1 MPVRAAPPDDGPD
14 STPIMTG
21 IESETPARS
30 AFRRG
35 LLASG
40 IGVGGLVPSHHR
52 QVAAEMFRAVTGADA
67 AVCDGWMGRVLAG
80 EDTLEVLAGA
90 WAAAD
95 TFGWECRRLGVL
107 GADFRPLVFDGL
119 FLQLPIT
126 SVDALRCGYAAVLIR
141 EAHYGHADELLSSVA
156 VPSDP
161 FDANMACYV
170 AGLLHFRTQ
179 RWTDVL
185 RLFAVDKRWYRPEY
199 ECAATAMAATAL
211 ASLGVFEDA
220 FRRGERAAS
229 DERVPQA
236 ATVVLYTQAMCL
248 RHLGRED
255 EAAQLLRRVYSRD
268 PKFTPARE
276 AMDDPTRRLVLTDP
290 ETIEA
295 RSNPWDPASAPS
307 RLETETVRDAEKA
320 SQYLAEGQAELE
332 VMLGMAS
339 AKREIKR
346 IRSTTKV
353 NLARAK
359 VGLRVPVTS
368 RHTLLLGPPG
378 TGKTSVARAFTK
390 QLCGLKVLRKPLVVE
405 TSRAKLL
412 GRYMAD
418 AEKNTEEL
426 LEGALGGAVFFDE
439 MHTLHERGYSSG
451 DPYGNAIINTLLVY
465 MENHRD
471 ELVVFGAGYAKATQR
486 MLEVNQG
493 LRRRFSTVIEFHSY
507 TPPELIELTKLMVGE
522 DEDVTTDEAVE
533 VLRPDF
539 ERFYAEESITAE
551 GDLVRGIDVLGNAG
565 FVRNV
570 VEKARDHRNDRLD
583 TAELDDLLAS
593 DDVDVSEEQLQ
604 RLRELTRDDLAE
616 GLRGAVSEK
625 RSE

>member
-1 MPVRAAPPDDGPD
+1 
-14 STPIMTG
+14 MTG
-21 IESETPARS
+21 IEAETPARS

-40 IGVGGLVPSHHR
+40 IGVGGLVPSHNR
-52 QVAAEMFRAVTGADA
+52 QVAVEMFRTVTREDPR
-67 AVCDGWMGRVLAG
+67 VCDGWMGRLLAG

-90 WAAAD
+90 WTAAE
-95 TFGWECRRLGVL
+95 TFGWEIRRLGVL
-107 GADFRPLVFDGL
+107 AADFRPLVFDGL

-126 SVDALRCGYAAVLIR
+126 SLEALRCAYATVLIR
-141 EAHYGHADELLSSVA
+141 EANFSQADQLLNCTA
-156 VPSDP
+156 KPSDP
-161 FDANMACYV
+161 FDADMACYV
-170 AGLLHFRTQ
+170 GGLLHFRTQ

-185 RLFAVDKRWYRPEY
+185 RLFPVDKRWYRAEY
-199 ECAATAMAATAL
+199 ECAATAMATTAL

-229 DERVPQA
+229 DDRLPQA
-236 ATVVLYTQAMCL
+236 ATVTLYTQAMCL

-268 PKFTPARE
+268 AKFAPARE
-276 AMDDPTRRLVLTDP
+276 AMDDAGRRLVLTDP

-295 RSNPWDPASAPS
+295 RTDPWDPASAPS
-307 RLETETVRDAEKA
+307 RLETETARDAEKA
-320 SQYLAEGQAELE
+320 SQYLAEGQAELDA
-332 VMLGMAS
+332 MLGMQT

-353 NLARAK
+353 NLARSK

-439 MHTLHERGYSSG
+439 MHTLHERGYSTG
-451 DPYGNAIINTLLVY
+451 DPYGNAIINTLLLY

-471 ELVVFGAGYAKATQR
+471 ELVVFGAGYAKATAR

-539 ERFYAEESITAE
+539 ERFYADESLTAD
-551 GDLVRGIDVLGNAG
+551 GDLIRGIDVLGNAG

-583 TAELDDLLAS
+583 TDELDDLLAS
-593 DDVDVSEEQLQ
+593 DDVEVTDEQLQ
-604 RLRELTRDDLAE
+604 RLRELTREDLAE
-616 GLRGAVSEK
+616 GLRAAVSEK

>member
-1 MPVRAAPPDDGPD
+1 MTTTESAAR
-14 STPIMTG
+14 T
-21 IESETPARS
+21 

-40 IGVGGLVPSHHR
+40 IAVGGLVPSHNAT
-52 QVAAEMFRAVTGADA
+52 VAAEMFRSATQADPG
-67 AVCDGWMGRVLAG
+67 VCDGWLGRLLAG
-80 EDTLEVLAGA
+80 EDSLDVLAGA
-90 WAAAD
+90 WAAAE
-95 TFGWECRRLGVL
+95 TFGWEVRRLGVL
-107 GADFRPLVFDGL
+107 GADFRPVVFDGL
-119 FLQLPIT
+119 FLALPVS
-126 SVDALRCGYAAVLIR
+126 SVFSLRCAYAAALIG
-141 EAHYGHADELLSSVA
+141 AQHYSQADELLSA
-156 VPSDP
+156 ARVPADP
-161 FDANMACYV
+161 FEADTHSYV

-185 RLFAVDKRWYRPEY
+185 RLFPVEKQWMLPAY
-199 ECAATAMAATAL
+199 ECAATAMATTAL

-220 FRRGERAAS
+220 FRRGQKVAAAAE
-229 DERVPQA
+229 DRVPAA

-255 EAAQLLRRVYSRD
+255 EASQLLRRVYSRD
-268 PKFTPARE
+268 PKFAPARE

-295 RSNPWDPASAPS
+295 RTDPWDPVSAPN
-307 RLETETVRDAEKA
+307 RVDAEIARDAEKA
-320 SQYLAEGQAELE
+320 SQYLLEGQGELDA
-332 VMLGMAS
+332 MLGMAQ

-378 TGKTSVARAFTK
+378 TGKTSVARSFTK

-412 GRYMAD
+412 GRFMAD
-418 AEKNTEEL
+418 AEKNTEEM
-426 LEGALGGAVFFDE
+426 LEAALGGAVFFDE
-439 MHTLHERGYSSG
+439 MHTLHERGYSTG
-451 DPYGNAIINTLLVY
+451 DPYGNAIINTLLLY

-507 TPPELIELTKLMVGE
+507 TPPELVELTKLMVAE
-522 DEDVTTDEAVE
+522 DDDTTTDAAVE
-533 VLRPDF
+533 ALRGDF
-539 ERFYAEESITAE
+539 ERFYTDEKLTED
-551 GDLVRGIDVLGNAG
+551 GDLIRGIDVLGNAG
-565 FVRNV
+565 FVRNL

-583 TAELDDLLAS
+583 NAELDELLAAE
-593 DDVDVSEEQLQ
+593 DLDITDEQLQ
-604 RLRELTRDDLAE
+604 RLRELTAQDLAE
-616 GLRGAVSEK
+616 GLHAAVSEK